1 LALDSLAFLRYT
13 IGTMKVGDLIIW
25 DEEGNGFYSGAV
37 AGLIIERDDSDPNEP
52 AVLVQFIESA
62 PCPPNYLHYYD
73 WEIELWTKEGT
84 VRVQRAT

>member
-1 LALDSLAFLRYT
+1 
-13 IGTMKVGDLIIW
+13 MKPGDLIIW

-52 AVLVQFIESA
+52 AVLVQFIESP

-73 WEIELWTKEGT
+73 REIELWAKEGT
-84 VRVQRAT
+84 VRVQHAT